1 MPKGI
6 PARGY
11 RISRKTG
18 LPLGNKAFS
27 VAANVAVTT
36 HQQKY
41 EPPVVTETEA
51 EIRAK
56 LDTRFSAL
64 DIMAHGTIHGRNRS
78 LIVSGPAGLGKSY
91 NVEQIAKKAETTGD
105 INVTTVSGY
114 VRPTGLYKTLYENR
128 FNNCVIIFDD
138 ADSIF
143 SDETS
148 LNLLKKACDSTEER
162 NIFWGAET
170 KMETE
175 DGERLPR
182 KFSFEGSVI
191 FITNYDFD
199 DMIARGSRL
208 APHFEALVS
217 RSHYL
222 DLAMKTKRDYMVRIK
237 QVVGNGMLQDK
248 VTLEQEQELVSFI
261 EDNMD
266 SLRELS
272 LRMVVKLSDLMK
284 VHPMNWKS
292 LAKITCM
299 R

>member
-18 LPLGNKAFS
+18 MPLGNKAFG
-27 VAANVAVTT
+27 VAAEVAVMT

-41 EPPVVTETEA
+41 DIPVVQETEA
-51 EIRAK
+51 EIRTK

-64 DIMAHGTIHGRNRS
+64 DVMAHGTIYGRNRS

-91 NVEQIAKKAETTGD
+91 NVEQIAKKAELDD
-105 INVTTVSGY
+105 INVTTISGY

-128 FNNCVIIFDD
+128 FSNCVVIFDD

-182 KFSFEGSVI
+182 KFAFEGSVI

-199 DMIARGSRL
+199 DMIARGNRL

-222 DLAMKTKRDYMVRIK
+222 DLAMKTKRDYLVRIK

-248 VTLEQEQELVSFI
+248 VTMEQEQELVAFI
-261 EDNMD
+261 EENMEA
-266 SLRELS
+266 LRELS

-284 VHPMNWKS
+284 VHPTNWKS

-299 R
+299 K